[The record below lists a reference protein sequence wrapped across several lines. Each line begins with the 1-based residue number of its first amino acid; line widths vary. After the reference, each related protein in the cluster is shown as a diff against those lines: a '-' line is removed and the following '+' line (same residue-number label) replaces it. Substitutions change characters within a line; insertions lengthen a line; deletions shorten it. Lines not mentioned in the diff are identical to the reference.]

1 MLVAVRCHNRHDVE
15 RSCAAY
21 VASLRAQRGP
31 RDTNALHS
39 SVGVFQNEFLSYLC
53 LPLPAVCAAF
63 HAPRHP
69 LQRERLELMELVREA
84 RELGQL
90 PKSKLEEGEMQLNEA
105 NRMRGV
111 Q

>member
-1 MLVAVRCHNRHDVE
+1 
-15 RSCAAY
+15 
-21 VASLRAQRGP
+21 
-31 RDTNALHS
+31 
-39 SVGVFQNEFLSYLC
+39 
-53 LPLPAVCAAF
+53 
-63 HAPRHP
+63 
-69 LQRERLELMELVREA
+69 MELVREA